1 MLSRIPGCCLAELA
15 YASHKRENKRAERA
29 GSNFLSRSH
38 GWNLFTAQRFFCN
51 CWLFAEFNTKD
62 WCLLH
67 FFTSDSHKTCSTFS
81 ANFIV
86 ADWNECVLFISRRD
100 CLPDCC
106 FFFLL
111 SVDSLTPSLVGC
123 CPNLRG
129 CQGHCKVG
137 QIRNPPLRRDKK
149 LVRVRVSGDER
160 DLAKLFWVL
169 LLFFGWWGG
178 RQETQSVT

>member
-1 MLSRIPGCCLAELA
+1 MFSWAGIRLSQEREQESWELVQIFCPDLTAGTYLQHKDFFVIAGCLQNLTQKTDV
-15 YASHKRENKRAERA
+15 YYI
-29 GSNFLSRSH
+29 FLH
-38 GWNLFTAQRFFCN
+38 QTV
-51 CWLFAEFNTKD
+51 TKHA
-62 WCLLH
+62 LLLVQ
-67 FFTSDSHKTCSTFS
+67 
-81 ANFIV
+81 I
-86 ADWNECVLFISRRD
+86 LL
-100 CLPDCC
+100 LPIETNVSSSSVVGTVCQIAA

-111 SVDSLTPSLVGC
+111 SVDSLTPSLAGC
-123 CPNLRG
+123 CPNSRG

>member
-1 MLSRIPGCCLAELA
+1 MAGTYLQHKDFFVIAGCLQ
-15 YASHKRENKRAERA
+15 
-29 GSNFLSRSH
+29 
-38 GWNLFTAQRFFCN
+38 NLTQKTDVYYIFFI
-51 CWLFAEFNTKD
+51 
-62 WCLLH
+62 
-67 FFTSDSHKTCSTFS
+67 SDSHKTCSTFS

-111 SVDSLTPSLVGC
+111 SVDSLTLSLAGC

-149 LVRVRVSGDER
+149 LVRVRVSGDEQ
-160 DLAKLFWVL
+160 DLAKLFWVP